1 MLPRNKQF
9 KVLALATILVVSG
22 VLLIP
27 ASCGPAPTPQ
37 VIEKEKI
44 VEVTKVVEK
53 VVEVEKEKTVEVEV
67 VVTATPTP
75 FGADRYGGTLHHT
88 SSRSIQ
94 PFYPPT
100 HTSEASMWRLGQ
112 VFGSLVSWV
121 VGSMEGEIYPD
132 LAESWDISD
141 DGLEYTFHLREGA
154 KFHNGDDITAEDAA
168 FSIQAYYAEEGLPYS
183 AKFAVVDK
191 VEAVDKYTL
200 KVTLKSPSPYFLQ
213 DIASVRGSAVMPKK
227 VVEEFGEEFGTSPE
241 TTVGSGPFKLAE
253 WSDTG
258 LAYEAFD
265 DFYRGRPYV
274 DRVVQKLV
282 PDRATGSLEF
292 KAGNSDI
299 EYLYSPTKQEF
310 MANRELRKIVHDGLR
325 LNTWWWGF
333 NVEKPPFDDIKV
345 RQAVNYAIDNALVL
359 QIARAGLAVPAT
371 QFIMPGLLGYD
382 DSLQYYEQDL
392 EKVKSLLAEAGYP
405 DGMDITV
412 NVWNIGESVTEAQVV
427 AAQLQEAGF
436 RAEVVPTDFGTY
448 VSEMEKGTYGFYLTG
463 EALNPNT
470 AADMMRFWPSDA
482 PENNGNYSNP
492 EVDALLKQAFEELD
506 LEKRG
511 KLIAEAQK
519 LILEDAA
526 FVPYM
531 HDKKYIAVQPWVHGL
546 EDVNIA
552 NGPGSHYAVVLD
564 KVWLDPDMRD
574 R

>member
-1 MLPRNKQF
+1 MSARDNRF
-9 KVLALATILVVSG
+9 KVFALATVLAVSG
-22 VLLIP
+22 MLLIP
-27 ASCGPAPTPQ
+27 AACGPAPTPE
-37 VIEKEKI
+37 VIEKEKV
-44 VEVTKVVEK
+44 VEVTKI
-53 VVEVEKEKTVEVEV
+53 VEVEKEKEVEV

-75 FGADRYGGTLHHT
+75 VGADRYGGTLYHT
-88 SSRSIQ
+88 SSGSIER
-94 PFYPPT
+94 FYPPI
-100 HTSEASMWRLGQ
+100 HTSEAQMWRLGQ

-121 VGSMEGEIYPD
+121 VGSTEGEVYPD

-154 KFHNGDDITAEDAA
+154 KFHNGDDVTAEDAA

-183 AKFAVVDK
+183 AKFAGVDK
-191 VEAVDKYTL
+191 VEALDQYTL
-200 KVTLKSPSPYFLQ
+200 KITLKSPNPYFLQ

-227 VVEEFGEEFGTSPE
+227 VVEEFGEDFGTSPE

-253 WSDTG
+253 WSDTQ
-258 LAYEAFD
+258 LVYEAFE
-265 DFYRGRPYV
+265 DFYRGRPYL

-282 PDRATGSLEF
+282 PDRATGALEF

-310 MANRELRKIVHDGLR
+310 MASRELRKLVHDGLR
-325 LNTWWWGF
+325 MNTWWWWF
-333 NVEKPPFDDIKV
+333 NLEKPPFDDVRV
-345 RQAVNYAIDNALVL
+345 RQAVNYAIDNAQVL
-359 QIARAGLAVPAT
+359 QIARAGLAIPAT
-371 QFIMPGLLGYD
+371 QFIMPSLLGYD
-382 DSLQYYEQDL
+382 ESLKYYERDP
-392 EKVKSLLAEAGYP
+392 EKVKALLAEAGYP

-412 NVWNIGESVTEAQVV
+412 NVWNIGESVTEAQVL

-470 AADMMRFWPSDA
+470 AADMMRFWHSQA
-482 PENNGNYSNP
+482 PENHANYSNP
-492 EVDALLKQAFEELD
+492 EVDALLEQAFEELD

-511 KLIAEAQK
+511 QLLAEAQK

-531 HDKKYIAVQPWVHGL
+531 HDEKFIAVQPWVHGL

-552 NGPGSHYAVVLD
+552 DGPGSHYAVVFD
-564 KVWLDPDMRD
+564 KLWLDPDKRD